1 MGLSAFW
8 FGVYR
13 AWGGAVS
20 ENLRALTAGEGR
32 ESGFIRLP
40 LRLPIRTPI

>member
-13 AWGGAVS
+13 AWGAVS
-20 ENLRALTAGEGR
+20 ENLRALTAGEGL
-32 ESGFIRLP
+32 ESGLIRVP
-40 LRLPIRTPI
+40 LRLSKRTPI